1 MPMNRA
7 DLKIYNTLIDAAL
20 AAVPR
25 DTDRRVRQ
33 FMGKKVKNTLG
44 IDEVNSTLEMG
55 YMANLWAALGYQD
68 AMRHLFE
75 AMMIRLASQEGRR
88 TPNSLSTSLLGWPAE
103 YANLTGYAHLFNR
116 TNTPYFPLSRQID
129 DPIFTNPSDYRQ
141 RTMGTPQAPGSSW
154 GFKDVVVPMRFILDD
169 MEYMGL
175 HRLATTN
182 DWGWNRER
190 FNQELELHA
199 TNLRQFLGYP
209 ATKPHMPVDPHVFI
223 PDGFTHFPVQHA
235 TDAVPS
241 PEPSRPLSGLEHL
254 PAPIPTNNP
263 LPPGILL
270 NHPNGIPVGGTTTTP
285 TPQPPSTPATDL
297 PAAQMPGPDADPT
310 PLWAH

>member
-7 DLKIYNTLIDAAL
+7 DLKLYGSLIDAAL
-20 AAVPR
+20 AAVPK

-33 FMGKKVKNTLG
+33 FMGKKVKQTLG

-55 YMANLWAALGYQD
+55 HMANLWAALGYQD
-68 AMRHLFE
+68 AMRYLFE
-75 AMMIRLASQEGRR
+75 ALMVRLGSQEGIRA
-88 TPNSLSTSLLGWPAE
+88 PDSLDSAMLAWPAA

-116 TNTPYFPLSRQID
+116 ANTPPSSLSDEVD

-154 GFKDVVVPMRFILDD
+154 GFKDVVVPIRFILDD
-169 MEYMGL
+169 MEIMGI

-199 TNLRQFLGYP
+199 TNLRQFLSYP

-223 PDGFTHFPVQHA
+223 PENFTYFPAQHA

-241 PEPSRPLSGLEHL
+241 PEPSRPLPGLEHL
-254 PAPIPTNNP
+254 PAPIPTGNP

-270 NHPNGIPVGGTTTTP
+270 NQPDRILPQEAP
-285 TPQPPSTPATDL
+285 TPCP
-297 PAAQMPGPDADPT
+297 
-310 PLWAH
+310 